1 MVYVLLDGVGDLP
14 HPDLDG
20 KTPLEAASTTH
31 MDALAKNGVMGQ
43 VISVGKGIAP
53 ESDIAV
59 FNMLGYK
66 FQHSDYAGRGVIE
79 AIGIGIDFQDGDLA
93 LRGNFAT
100 LDNDG
105 RIIDRR
111 AGRKIERDDAEK
123 ISKEIESKIKF
134 SNPNASVVV
143 APTIGHRIIVRLRD
157 NKPLSSEITNTDP
170 AYTRVDGM
178 GIAKAVSDFMKI
190 EKCIPMEQTDDAS
203 NAANLVN
210 EFTEQSL
217 EIMKESNEF
226 SNPNATVVVAPTIGH
241 RIIVRLRD
249 NKPLS
254 SEITNTDPAY
264 TRVDGMGIAKAV
276 SDFMKIEK
284 CIPMEQTDDASNAAN
299 LVNEFTEQ
307 SLEIM
312 KESNVNRQRSEK
324 NKKLLNSI
332 LLRDAGN
339 KYPNVKPINELH
351 AMNFSCIV
359 DMPVEIGIS
368 NILKMKTFNA
378 GGLTDYEEKAKVAA
392 QAMNTE
398 NAIYVHLKG
407 PDEFGHDGDAIGKMK
422 NIEEIDKRFFGTLLN
437 NIDVSKIAVMISAD
451 HSTPC
456 INKGHSDDPVPL
468 LISGDMIVN
477 DNSQRFTEE
486 DGKKG
491 TIGLIDGANV
501 VKTGI
506 DLFKT

>member
-31 MDALAKNGVMGQ
+31 MDTLAKNGVMGQ

-66 FQHSDYAGRGVIE
+66 FQHSNYAGRGVIE

-93 LRGNFAT
+93 LRGNLAT
-100 LDNDG
+100 LDDEG

-123 ISKEIESKIKF
+123 ISKEIESEIKF
-134 SNPNASVVV
+134 SNPNASVVI
-143 APTIGHRIIVRLRD
+143 APTIDHRIIVRLRD

-190 EKCIPMEQTDDAS
+190 EKCIPMEQTEDAS

-217 EIMKESNEF
+217 EIMK
-226 SNPNATVVVAPTIGH
+226 
-241 RIIVRLRD
+241 
-249 NKPLS
+249 K
-254 SEITNTDPAY
+254 
-264 TRVDGMGIAKAV
+264 
-276 SDFMKIEK
+276 
-284 CIPMEQTDDASNAAN
+284 
-299 LVNEFTEQ
+299 
-307 SLEIM
+307 
-312 KESNVNRQRSEK
+312 SNVNRQRSDK

-392 QAMNTE
+392 QAMSTE

-422 NIEEIDKRFFGTLLN
+422 NIEEIDKRFFGTLLS
-437 NIDVSKIAVMISAD
+437 NIDVSKIAVIISAD

-491 TIGLIDGANV
+491 TIGLIEGASV
-501 VKTGI
+501 VKTVI